1 MITLALFNNK
11 GGVGKTTLAY
21 HLAHMVSRMGIN
33 VLAVD
38 LDPQANLTAHFLD
51 EDQLD
56 DLWDG
61 EVTASRQTVAGA
73 VFPIVDGI
81 GDIAT
86 LTPIAISDSLAL
98 VPGDLALSSLEERL
112 AQEWPSTL
120 AGGNNA
126 AIRTTTAFHRIIL
139 QTAASSG
146 ADLILIDVGPNL
158 GALNRSALLAADQ
171 VLVPLSADLFSVQ
184 GLRNLGPALRRWRSD
199 WQSLARPRVPPSISS
214 PAGVMNP
221 LGYVVMQPRMR
232 LDRQVLAYQR
242 RRTGPS
248 TRNTGR
254 SSATSIRCW
263 SG

>member
-86 LTPIAISDSLAL
+86 LTPI
-98 VPGDLALSSLEERL
+98 
-112 AQEWPSTL
+112 ST
-120 AGGNNA
+120 
-126 AIRTTTAFHRIIL
+126 F
-139 QTAASSG
+139 
-146 ADLILIDVGPNL
+146 
-158 GALNRSALLAADQ
+158 
-171 VLVPLSADLFSVQ
+171 
-184 GLRNLGPALRRWRSD
+184 
-199 WQSLARPRVPPSISS
+199 
-214 PAGVMNP
+214 
-221 LGYVVMQPRMR
+221 
-232 LDRQVLAYQR
+232 
-242 RRTGPS
+242 
-248 TRNTGR
+248 
-254 SSATSIRCW
+254 
-263 SG
+263 